1 VGEGFCSRHNSSAE
15 ISQQEFG
22 FDRETVPDLT
32 AEDRDG
38 TESLHLETEE
48 VGRDYGQIG
57 SIMIRGQVTYAER
70 NIEAR
75 SYNRCYSAK

>member
-1 VGEGFCSRHNSSAE
+1 VGDGFCWLQNSSAE

-38 TESLHLETEE
+38 TESLQFETEE
-48 VGRDYGQIG
+48 VGSDHG
-57 SIMIRGQVTYAER
+57 
-70 NIEAR
+70 
-75 SYNRCYSAK
+75 